1 MENLKRVDS
10 YMKVNFKRVPA
21 IDKTFAI
28 LNLVSRSKEPLG
40 VSQITR
46 ALNFN
51 KSTVFNIIHTL
62 ADLEILKHSQDN
74 KFGLG
79 IKFYLL
85 SRASR
90 LGSDIISCAHS
101 YLELI
106 NQKTG
111 LSAFLGTRSGLHAI
125 ILDKVDAAFDI
136 KISAEI
142 GMRIPLLAGAG
153 GKALI
158 SLFSDDE
165 VDQLLSQN
173 RLERFTRSTC
183 TDRNKFKKLI
193 QKVRT
198 EGIAVDKE
206 EYIEGI
212 RALAVPLKINHG
224 NPQFAIWAV
233 GLKGQIKNEVI
244 GQYAALL
251 KKIAAEI
258 EIQLTDE

>member
-1 MENLKRVDS
+1 
-10 YMKVNFKRVPA
+10 MKAHFKRVPA
-21 IDKTFAI
+21 VDKTFAI
-28 LNLVSRSKEPLG
+28 LDLVSKSKEPLG
-40 VSQITR
+40 VSEITR

-51 KSTVFNIIHTL
+51 KSTVFNITHTL
-62 ADLEILKHSQDN
+62 ADLEILKHSHDN
-74 KFGLG
+74 KFDLG

-85 SRASR
+85 GRASR
-90 LGSDIISCAHS
+90 IGSDIINSVHP
-101 YLELI
+101 YLEMI
-106 NQKTG
+106 NQKTR

-125 ILDKVDAAFDI
+125 ILDKVDTAFDI
-136 KISAEI
+136 KISSEI
-142 GMRIPLLAGAG
+142 GMRLPLLAGAG

-165 VDQLLSQN
+165 VDKILFQN
-173 RLERFTRSTC
+173 RLKRYTRSTC
-183 TDRNKFKKLI
+183 VDKDKFKKMI
-193 QKVRT
+193 KKIRM
-198 EGIAVDKE
+198 EGLAVDKE

-212 RALAVPLKINHG
+212 RALAVPLKINNG

-244 GQYAALL
+244 GQYSELL